1 MPDTN
6 SDIHPVMKLILL
18 LIISILF
25 SNTTALGAERG
36 TKRIAM
42 ILFRGETPSEKG
54 FRDTLSA
61 SKDFNIK
68 ISVFDANQS
77 TEKLKNIIGGLDPS
91 QFDLFYA
98 FGTMA
103 AQMTMEKIKEKPVIF
118 NVVNRPI
125 EAGIARSWES
135 SGNNATGASNIVS
148 MESAFRTLSLVMNIR
163 KLAFIYYEKDPAP
176 KYQKAEIELVRKKFG
191 FKVIDVP
198 VRDVEAIPAA
208 LKQIVSARVDAVM
221 FPSDSFIKANANK
234 IMTILNQHRIPSVVI
249 IPEMVK
255 ENGALIS
262 LGPDYHKLGELAGTS
277 ALDVLKGMKPAD
289 IPIKR
294 VQNLNISV
302 NLKTADKLGINL
314 PIQLLSLSTVIN

>member
-1 MPDTN
+1 MIKTGMVMPLLL
-6 SDIHPVMKLILL
+6 LILL
-18 LIISILF
+18 L
-25 SNTTALGAERG
+25 ALSFFPAPSRGAERQV
-36 TKRIAM
+36 KRVAM
-42 ILFRGETPSEKG
+42 ILFRGETPAEKG
-54 FRDTLSA
+54 FRDTLAA
-61 SKDFNIK
+61 SKDFDVK
-68 ISVFDANQS
+68 ITVFDANQS
-77 TEKLKNIIGGLDPS
+77 KDRLKKIIVGLDQS
-91 QFDLFYA
+91 QFDLFYV

-103 AQMTMEKIKEKPVIF
+103 AQMAVEKIKDKPVIF
-118 NVVNRPI
+118 NVVQRPI
-125 EAGIARSWES
+125 EANLVKSWES
-135 SGNNATGASNIVS
+135 SGNNATGASNIVA

-176 KYQKAEIELVRKKFG
+176 KFQKDEVESVRKKFG
-191 FKVIDVP
+191 FKMIDVP

-221 FPSDSFIKANANK
+221 FPSDSFIKANANR
-234 IMTILNQHRIPSVVI
+234 IMTVLNQHRIPSVVI

-277 ALDVLKGMKPAD
+277 ALEVLLGKRPTD

-294 VQNLNISV
+294 VQSLNISV

-314 PIQLLSLSTVIN
+314 PIQLLSLSTVIY

>member
-1 MPDTN
+1 MFRYFR
-6 SDIHPVMKLILL
+6 LFLL
-18 LIISILF
+18 LVMAASY
-25 SNTTALGAERG
+25 STTPAWGAVREV
-36 TKRIAM
+36 KRVAM
-42 ILFRGETPSEKG
+42 ILFRGETPAEKG
-54 FRDTLSA
+54 FRDTLA
-61 SKDFNIK
+61 AARDFDIK
-68 ISVFDANQS
+68 ITVFDANQS
-77 TEKLKNIIGGLDPS
+77 KDKLKSIIAGIDQT
-91 QFDLFYA
+91 QFDLFYV

-103 AQMTMEKIKEKPVIF
+103 AQMTMEKIKDKPVIF
-118 NVVNRPI
+118 NVVQRPV
-125 EAGIARSWES
+125 EAGIVRSWES

-163 KLAFIYYEKDPAP
+163 TLAFIYYEKDPAP
-176 KYQKAEIELVRKKFG
+176 KFQKAEVESVRKKFG

-221 FPSDSFIKANANK
+221 FPSDSFIKVNANK
-234 IMTILNQHRIPSVVI
+234 IMQVINQHRIPSVVI

-262 LGPDYHKLGELAGTS
+262 LGPDYQKLGELAGIS
-277 ALDVLKGMKPAD
+277 ALDVLKGKKPAD

-314 PIQLLSLSTVIN
+314 PIQLLSLSTVVH

>member
-1 MPDTN
+1 MCDAR
-6 SDIHPVMKLILL
+6 SYLRLFLL
-18 LIISILF
+18 LVM
-25 SNTTALGAERG
+25 ALSCSQTPIWGAERPV
-36 TKRIAM
+36 KRVAM
-42 ILFRGETPSEKG
+42 ILFRGETPAEKG
-54 FRDTLSA
+54 FRGTLAA
-61 SKDFNIK
+61 SKDFDIK
-68 ISVFDANQS
+68 ITVFDANQS
-77 TEKLKNIIGGLDPS
+77 KDKLKTIIVGLDQS
-91 QFDLFYA
+91 QFDLFYV

-103 AQMTMEKIKEKPVIF
+103 AQVAMETIKEKPVIF
-118 NVVNRPI
+118 NVVQRPV
-125 EAGIARSWES
+125 EAKLVKSWES

-176 KYQKAEIELVRKKFG
+176 KFQKAEVESVRKKFG

-208 LKQIVSARVDAVM
+208 LKKIVSERVDAVM
-221 FPSDSFIKANANK
+221 FPSDSFIKANADR
-234 IMTILNQHRIPSVVI
+234 IMTVLNKHRIPSVVI

-262 LGPDYHKLGELAGTS
+262 LGPDYQKLGELAGAS
-277 ALDVLKGMKPAD
+277 ALDVLKGKKPSD

-314 PIQLLSLSTVIN
+314 PIQLLSLSTVIY

>member
-1 MPDTN
+1 MFKRGFT
-6 SDIHPVMKLILL
+6 KFCA
-18 LIISILF
+18 LIIISVSFFAIPVW
-25 SNTTALGAERG
+25 AAEREV
-36 TKRIAM
+36 KRVAM
-42 ILFRGETPSEKG
+42 ILFRGETPAERG
-54 FRDTLSA
+54 FRDTLSS
-61 SKDFNIK
+61 SKDFDIK

-77 TEKLKNIIGGLDPS
+77 TDKLKTIIAGLDPS

-103 AQMTMEKIKEKPVIF
+103 AQLAVKKIKDKPVIF
-118 NVVNRPI
+118 NVVQRPV
-125 EAGIARSWES
+125 EANLVKSWES

-163 KLAFIYYEKDPAP
+163 KLAFIYYDKDPAP
-176 KYQKAEIELVRKKFG
+176 KFQKAEVESVRRKFG

-198 VRDVEAIPAA
+198 VRDAEAIPEA

-221 FPSDSFIKANANK
+221 FPSDSFIKANANS
-234 IMTILNQHRIPSVVI
+234 IMKVLNQHRIPSVVI

-262 LGPDYHKLGELAGTS
+262 LGPDYHKLGELAGIS
-277 ALDVLKGMKPAD
+277 ALDVLKGKKPTD

-294 VQNLNISV
+294 VQNLTISV
-302 NLKTADKLGINL
+302 NLKTADMLGLNL
-314 PIQLLSLSTVIN
+314 PIQLLSLSTVIH